1 MKFASTRILVKYT
14 IGRSKQILYETP
26 FIAVT
31 SQNEQFTTTSCA
43 SLNCTTRPWYYGV
56 HTQFAGGNVMLNK
69 ENIDTNGSTDCLHRN
84 SSYQHHKF
92 DNDSIHSNTSYFY
105 YSGLSRSLM
114 FTIRF
119 SRKTMMPFSTNS
131 NFMYTFKQ
139 QQYYRYRL
147 CRFVLHACIGLMYNF
162 IVLDS
167 VMKVWA
173 YMYIIVMK
181 N

>member
-1 MKFASTRILVKYT
+1 MKLLFSLWPVKMNSSLPQVAL
-14 IGRSKQILYETP
+14 RW
-26 FIAVT
+26 IAP
-31 SQNEQFTTTSCA
+31 
-43 SLNCTTRPWYYGV
+43 TRPWYYGV
-56 HTQFAGGNVMLNK
+56 HTQFAGGDVMLNK
-69 ENIDTNGSTDCLHRN
+69 ENIDINGNIDWLHRN

-131 NFMYTFKQ
+131 NFMYIFKQ
-139 QQYYRYRL
+139 QQYYRFHL

-162 IVLDS
+162 IVFDS
-167 VMKVWA
+167 VTKSWA

-181 N
+181 NWSCWDIGFVTYYR

>member
-1 MKFASTRILVKYT
+1 
-14 IGRSKQILYETP
+14 
-26 FIAVT
+26 
-31 SQNEQFTTTSCA
+31 
-43 SLNCTTRPWYYGV
+43 
-56 HTQFAGGNVMLNK
+56 MLNK
-69 ENIDTNGSTDCLHRN
+69 ENIDTNGSTDWLHRN

-92 DNDSIHSNTSYFY
+92 DNESINSNTSYFY

-131 NFMYTFKQ
+131 NFMYIFKQ
-139 QQYYRYRL
+139 QQYYRFRL

-167 VMKVWA
+167 VTKSWA
-173 YMYIIVMK
+173 YVYNHDEKLIMLSHWICNLLQIIICPCVLLQFQVQ
-181 N
+181 